1 MLAKVR
7 SIGVVGIA
15 FAALCAWVA
24 ARSFQAARLA
34 SSLDVPSLRRSIA
47 LAPSDAVHQDLLCRY
62 LLFDKQAAAAA
73 LPYCQ
78 RATELNAYNS
88 AYWLDLAL
96 ADYNTGAEREQQQA
110 ILKAVAVDPMTP
122 DVAWT
127 AASFFLTQNKI
138 PEALDQ
144 FSVAMRGD
152 PATVQPA
159 LDLCW
164 RALHDARALQ
174 AILPPDPAAYLQFI
188 RLLIANQQWDAA
200 QQAWFAMLQLN
211 RPLDYRQSLFYV
223 DALLQRHDAAHANEV
238 WGQLVSRSPALA
250 RYVVDND
257 LVVDGGFEQPLLN
270 AGFGWRYSP
279 QTGSTIALDPDE
291 HHNGGQSLSISY
303 NGIAGDA
310 GILQYVLVKP
320 NTEYVL
326 SAWTKSEQ
334 LDGANGP
341 MISAGDAYDG
351 KALAHTEET
360 LGTTA
365 WHRVEATFQ
374 TGPQTALVT
383 IRTTRDPADTH
394 LKGKLWIDDISL
406 RPQPPL

>member
-1 MLAKVR
+1 MIAKVR
-7 SIGVVGIA
+7 SIGVVCIA
-15 FAALCAWVA
+15 FAAMYAWMA

-34 SSLDVPSLRRSIA
+34 SSLDVPSLQRAIA
-47 LAPSDAVHQDLLCRY
+47 LAPGDAVHQDLLCRY

-78 RATELNAYNS
+78 RATELNPYNS
-88 AYWLDLAL
+88 SYWLDLAL

-110 ILKAVAVDPMTP
+110 ILKAVSVDPMTP

-138 PEALDQ
+138 PQALDQ

-152 PATVQPA
+152 PATVPSA
-159 LDLCW
+159 LALCW
-164 RALHDARALQ
+164 RALHDAHALQ
-174 AILPPDPAAYLQFI
+174 AILPPDPEAYLQFI

-200 QQAWFAMLQLN
+200 QQAWSAMLQLN
-211 RPLDYRQSLFYV
+211 RAIDYRRSLFYV
-223 DALLQRHDAAHANEV
+223 DALVQRRDAAHANEV
-238 WGQLVSRSPALA
+238 WEQLVSRSPALA

-257 LVVDGGFEQPLLN
+257 LVVDGGFEQPILN

-279 QTGSTIALDPDE
+279 QTGSAIALDPEE
-291 HHNGGQSLSISY
+291 HHRGSQSLSISY
-303 NGIAGDA
+303 NGMVGDA
-310 GILQYVLVKP
+310 GILQYVPVKP
-320 NTEYVL
+320 NTQYVL

-341 MISAGDAYDG
+341 IISAWDAYDG
-351 KALAHTEET
+351 KPLAHTEET

-406 RPQPPL
+406 RPRPPS